1 MNSSGMKQLV
11 VIGGGVVGVTT
22 AWALAEA
29 GHRVTLVEREA
40 ALATGASRAN
50 GGQLSYRY
58 VSPLADAGVPMKA
71 LRWLLDPDGPLR
83 FKPDGTAAQ
92 WRWLASFLAHC
103 RGPVNRRT
111 TDKLLELGA
120 FSQQCFGELQRQA
133 ALDAIELRT
142 PGKLVVYRKAEEFAR
157 VAARTP
163 AGGPERALGRD
174 ECVALEPSLGDG
186 GAEWLAGGIFTP
198 GEAVADCH
206 ALSVQLGERLAR
218 HPHFQGRL
226 KAHAT
231 GFAVEGDRVVALR
244 TDQGEL
250 GADGV
255 VLAAGL
261 QSAALAELVGLRLPL
276 YPLKGYS
283 LSAPINGVHRP
294 PTVSVTD
301 FERKTLYARIGDQ
314 LRVAAMVDLVGED
327 TRIDPKRLAA
337 LQRNVRETFPKA
349 ADYDHAVPWA
359 GLRPATPS
367 GAPMLGETPLRG
379 LWLNVGHG
387 ALGFTFSFGSARIVA
402 DLVSGKPS
410 PIALDGLQLRAA

>member
-1 MNSSGMKQLV
+1 MKQLV

-22 AWALAEA
+22 AWALVEA
-29 GHRVTLVEREA
+29 GHRVTLVERDVE
-40 ALATGASRAN
+40 LATGASRAN

-58 VSPLADAGVPMKA
+58 VSPLADAGVPLKA
-71 LRWLLDPDGPLR
+71 IRWLLDPGGPLR
-83 FKPDGTAAQ
+83 FKPDGTTAQ

-111 TDKLLELGA
+111 TERLLELGA
-120 FSQQCFGELQRQA
+120 FSQQCFGDLLRQTS
-133 ALDAIELRT
+133 LDTIELRS
-142 PGKLVVYRKAEEFAR
+142 PGKLVVYRKPDEFGR
-157 VAARTP
+157 VASRTLV
-163 AGGPERALGRD
+163 GGPERALTRE
-174 ECVALEPSLGDG
+174 ECLALEPALGDG
-186 GAEWLAGGIFTP
+186 GAEWLAGGIFTA

-206 ALSVQLGERLAR
+206 ALSVQLGERLAA
-218 HPHFQGRL
+218 HPNFQGRL
-226 KAHAT
+226 TAHAT
-231 GFAVEGDRVVALR
+231 GFVREGDRVVALR

-250 GADGV
+250 GADGI

-261 QSAALAELVGLRLPL
+261 QSAGLAELVGLRLPL

-314 LRVAAMVDLVGED
+314 LRVAAMVDLVGDD

-349 ADYDHAVPWA
+349 ADYDRAVPWA